1 MISILIPT
9 YNYNV
14 FPLVEKLYNEIS
26 KAVISCDILV
36 CDDASSIPFPE
47 NESIGKFENVS
58 YIVSE
63 NNLGRTGVRQLLA
76 EKARY
81 DNLLFLDAD
90 VMPKSDNF
98 ISPYLKEI
106 ANDVVF
112 GGITY
117 QEQPPPKD
125 MMLRWKYGRER
136 ETVSVAERI
145 KQPYLSINSGCFMIK
160 RKLFL
165 RVSEKLQFK
174 KYGLDNYFKELLRKE
189 NATVHH
195 FENPADH
202 LGLESNEKF
211 LQKALE
217 AIDTTV
223 YLEKEIRLA
232 DNVRPIQK
240 SYLKLKR
247 LGMTGLFSSFIFVFK
262 KRMERNFVSANP
274 NLYWFDLYRL
284 RYYIQLKNKKN
295 A

>member
-1 MISILIPT
+1 
-9 YNYNV
+9 
-14 FPLVEKLYNEIS
+14 VEKLYNEIS
-26 KAVISCDILV
+26 KGDISCEILV
-36 CDDASSIPFPE
+36 CDDASPQPSLE
-47 NESIGKFENVS
+47 NENIGKFLNVS

-98 ISPYLKEI
+98 MSPYLKEI

-117 QEQPPPKD
+117 QEQPPSKD

-195 FENPADH
+195 IDNPADH

-247 LGMTGLFSSFIFVFK
+247 LGMTGLFSSFISVFK

-284 RYYIQLKNKKN
+284 RYYIQLKNKKS

>member
-14 FPLVEKLYNEIS
+14 FPLVEKLYNEIF
-26 KAVISCDILV
+26 KAVISYEILV
-36 CDDASSIPFPE
+36 CDDASSILFPE

-117 QEQPPPKD
+117 QEQPPSKD

-195 FENPADH
+195 IDNPADH

-247 LGMTGLFSSFIFVFK
+247 LGVTGLFSSFISVFK
-262 KRMERNFVSANP
+262 KRMERNFISANP

>member
-26 KAVISCDILV
+26 KGDISCEILV
-36 CDDASSIPFPE
+36 CDDASPQPSLE
-47 NESIGKFENVS
+47 NENIGKFLNVS

-98 ISPYLKEI
+98 MSPYLKEI

-117 QEQPPPKD
+117 QEQPPSKD

-195 FENPADH
+195 IDNPADH

-247 LGMTGLFSSFIFVFK
+247 LGMTGLFSSFISVFK

-284 RYYIQLKNKKN
+284 RYYIQLKNKKS